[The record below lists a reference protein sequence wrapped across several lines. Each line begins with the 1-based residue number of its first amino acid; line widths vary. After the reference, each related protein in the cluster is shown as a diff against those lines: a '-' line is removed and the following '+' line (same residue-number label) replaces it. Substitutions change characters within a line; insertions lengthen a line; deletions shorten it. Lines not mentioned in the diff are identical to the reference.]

1 MRISHYFIACV
12 LLWIGGPVFG
22 KENVVNIYN
31 WSNYIS
37 TEVLKEFTQ
46 ETGIKVNYTTYDS
59 NETLY
64 AKLKANPHT
73 GYDVIVPST
82 YFVDRMRRQGMLQA
96 LDKSRLSNFKNLN
109 PALLNK
115 PYDPGNHYSIP
126 YFWTTTGIV
135 VNPRV
140 HAPNEFQH

>member
-59 NETLY
+59 N
-64 AKLKANPHT
+64 
-73 GYDVIVPST
+73 
-82 YFVDRMRRQGMLQA
+82 
-96 LDKSRLSNFKNLN
+96 
-109 PALLNK
+109 
-115 PYDPGNHYSIP
+115 
-126 YFWTTTGIV
+126 
-135 VNPRV
+135 
-140 HAPNEFQH
+140 